1 MNNDG
6 PYYLLFET
14 QSAPE
19 TWEQLFSPYR
29 ILWKEASI
37 PLEGTLLLDEQPVG
51 EVRYFPEEL
60 RLELFP
66 LPGTQEQMEGLLTVP
81 AFRDMCNSP
90 IIGWC
95 EKQVAIFSEHASDLE
110 DIKSLHAFRTA
121 LCNLRLMV
129 PLIGAGLSKEKRKEI
144 KRLLKR
150 LVKYAG
156 RVRDDHVL
164 IQLLEEKGLEDEK
177 KHLKL
182 GKHLSA
188 LKEALPSS
196 FASDIRQLLEEN
208 RFALSGYHPKVMV
221 AKAHRRLVK
230 AVHKVHS
237 ARDVQ
242 AMHKVRRRVR
252 SLLAV
257 SEIASIKQDKRLYEL
272 EKILGK
278 WHDLILL
285 QDLLLKQKNPP
296 IETLRVLVD
305 LEKEVQLL
313 VGEYRHLSSDYW
325 EEMT

>member
-1 MNNDG
+1 MNNKG

-19 TWEQLFSPYR
+19 TWEHLFTPYR
-29 ILWKEASI
+29 ILWKQASI
-37 PLEGTLLLDEQPVG
+37 PLEGTLFLDEQPVG

-66 LPGTQEQMEGLLTVP
+66 LPGSQDQTEGLLAVS
-81 AFRDMCNSP
+81 AFREMCNSP

-95 EKQVAIFSEHASDLE
+95 EKQVAVFSEHAANLE
-110 DIKSLHAFRTA
+110 DMNSLHAFRTA
-121 LCNLRLMV
+121 ICNLRLMV
-129 PLIGAGLSKEKRKEI
+129 PLICAGLSKEKRKEI
-144 KRLLKR
+144 KQLLKR

-156 RVRDDHVL
+156 KVRDDQVL
-164 IQLLEEKGLEDEK
+164 IQLLEEKGLEEEK
-177 KHLKL
+177 KHLKMER
-182 GKHLSA
+182 HLSD
-188 LKEALPSS
+188 LKEALPAS

-208 RFALSGYHPKVMV
+208 RFAFSGYHPKVMV
-221 AKAHRRLVK
+221 AKVHRRLVK

-237 ARDVQ
+237 ARDVK

-257 SEIASIKQDKRLYEL
+257 SGMASVKQDKRLYEL

-285 QDLLLKQKNPP
+285 QDLLLKQKKPP
-296 IETLRVLVD
+296 IEALRVLVD
-305 LEKEVQLL
+305 VEKEVQHL
-313 VGEYRHLSSDYW
+313 VGEYRHLSSEYW

>member
-1 MNNDG
+1 
-6 PYYLLFET
+6 
-14 QSAPE
+14 
-19 TWEQLFSPYR
+19 
-29 ILWKEASI
+29 
-37 PLEGTLLLDEQPVG
+37 
-51 EVRYFPEEL
+51 
-60 RLELFP
+60 
-66 LPGTQEQMEGLLTVP
+66 
-81 AFRDMCNSP
+81 MCNSP